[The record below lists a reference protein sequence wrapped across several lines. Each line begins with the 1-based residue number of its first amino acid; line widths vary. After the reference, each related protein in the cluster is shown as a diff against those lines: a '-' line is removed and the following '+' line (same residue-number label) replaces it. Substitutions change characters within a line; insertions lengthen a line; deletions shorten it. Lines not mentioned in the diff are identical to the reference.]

1 MKFSFINRFFA
12 VFFRYFCFSLLIFLF
27 FSFFSIR
34 AIADNTSSQNSHSTK
49 KKALKKEKTKHNHD
63 LLSDASA
70 QIEEKNKQ
78 I

>member
-1 MKFSFINRFFA
+1 MKFSFTNRFFA
-12 VFFRYFCFSLLIFLF
+12 ASFCFSLLIFLF

-49 KKALKKEKTKHNHD
+49 KKALKKEKSKSNPD
-63 LLSDASA
+63 PLSDASA